1 MWLVANPEERPQEDF
16 DILSHEGSTSLKG
29 TLAIQA
35 RPNRPVSIAE
45 TSLPGRRS
53 VVSVASR
60 HFYCVFPR
68 CLASV

>member
-35 RPNRPVSIAE
+35 RQGHPVRCAE
-45 TSLPGRRS
+45 TLGGFKWTAQRVR
-53 VVSVASR
+53 
-60 HFYCVFPR
+60 
-68 CLASV
+68 